1 MIRKKKR
8 YVKPRKMYEKA
19 RILEEN
25 KLMLKYALKS
35 KREIWKTLAKV
46 NYLRHRAMNLSKAPI
61 EEQEVLF
68 KKIKAIGLKANSIS
82 DVLALKV
89 EDLLERRLPTIVA
102 ELKLA
107 NTPKQ
112 ARQFVVHKSVLISD
126 RIVNIPSYIVPVA
139 EEKLITLKI
148 KNKLSKQEDEKIS
161 KSEEKGENN
170 Q

>member
-35 KREIWKTLAKV
+35 KREIWKTLSKV

-102 ELKLA
+102 KLKLA